1 MGIDYEAMGERVRAE
16 RQKHGLSQEKLAEL
30 CNISISFLGHIE
42 RGTRKMSLET
52 LVQLAS
58 TLNIGT
64 DYLLFG
70 KPELSDTTLV
80 LLSKQ
85 LHETTPE
92 NASKLLNTIKV
103 LSNHINEL

>member
-1 MGIDYEAMGERVRAE
+1 MGIDYEAVGERVRAE

-30 CNISISFLGHIE
+30 CSISVSFLGHIE

-58 TLNIGT
+58 TLNIGA

-70 KPELSDTTLV
+70 KPEPLDTTLI

-85 LHETTPE
+85 LQETTPE
-92 NASKLLNTIKV
+92 NASKFLNIIKV
-103 LSNHINEL
+103 LSNHIDEL